1 MPAEILEKTKLLHE
15 KTKLMMLL
23 FICSETIFFAFL
35 ITAFVFYHGSV
46 KDAGPTASRSLDPL
60 KTGLFSIALF
70 LSSATMWLSIKAL
83 REQRQKVMR
92 IWLMVTI
99 VLGAIFLVGQGREYI
114 QMIGKNITV
123 RSNLFGT
130 TFYTLTGFH
139 GLHVLIGVILLS
151 ILSALA
157 ASGDRFAGKQREGFE
172 AISYYWH
179 FVDVI
184 WVGIYSIVY
193 LWATR

>member
-1 MPAEILEKTKLLHE
+1 MEKSKILHE
-15 KTKLMMLL
+15 KTRLMMLL
-23 FICSETIFFAFL
+23 FISSETIFFAFL

-70 LSSATMWLSIKAL
+70 LSSATMWLSLRAL
-83 REQRQKVMR
+83 RKQRQRVMKR
-92 IWLMVTI
+92 WLTATI
-99 VLGAIFLVGQGREYI
+99 ILGAIFLVGQGHEYAH
-114 QMIGKNITV
+114 MIGENITV

-151 ILSALA
+151 ILLALA
-157 ASGDRFAGKQREGFE
+157 TSGDRFANNQREGFE

-179 FVDVI
+179 FVDVV

-193 LWATR
+193 LWAAR